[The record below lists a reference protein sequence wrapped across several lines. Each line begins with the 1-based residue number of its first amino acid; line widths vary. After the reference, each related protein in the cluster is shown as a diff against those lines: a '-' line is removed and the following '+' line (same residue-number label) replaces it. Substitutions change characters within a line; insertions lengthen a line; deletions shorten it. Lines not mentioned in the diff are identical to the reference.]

1 MSTSLYDFIPNTITY
16 MYVYLSVQ
24 KKFYWTYIHWTY
36 IHVHCNLFSFE
47 FYIKTTNQINK
58 TNQNLGLKCLNISKY
73 MYSNIVKS
81 NLLKKYFFVLQMS

>member
-1 MSTSLYDFIPNTITY
+1 MVIQVYVNIIIRLYTKYNHPHVRILKCTKKILFVDTYTSE
-16 MYVYLSVQ
+16 VC
-24 KKFYWTYIHWTY
+24 TY

-58 TNQNLGLKCLNISKY
+58 TNQNLGSKRLNISKY

-81 NLLKKYFFVLQMS
+81 HF